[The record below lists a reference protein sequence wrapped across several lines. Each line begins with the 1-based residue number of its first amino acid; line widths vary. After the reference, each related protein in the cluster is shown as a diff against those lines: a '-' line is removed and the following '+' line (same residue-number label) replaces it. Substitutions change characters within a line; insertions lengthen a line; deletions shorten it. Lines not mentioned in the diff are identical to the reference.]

1 MLVVR
6 CKSCGKELSSD
17 NGKSQCCGCPNMTS
31 IVGDRITAVDLSQVV
46 IVKMRVDEK
55 SNQTSLSNSDIEWQ
69 EHMML
74 YILCHHH
81 TSIQNILNILSMNPN
96 HLIRIGVN
104 ENTKQRELL
113 IYFLGSCNGCFYSS
127 SSFYCCG
134 IS

>member
-31 IVGDRITAVDLSQVV
+31 IIDNKITAVDLSQAV

-69 EHMML
+69 E
-74 YILCHHH
+74 
-81 TSIQNILNILSMNPN
+81 S
-96 HLIRIGVN
+96 RR
-104 ENTKQRELL
+104 QRKVRKLDFEVR
-113 IYFLGSCNGCFYSS
+113 
-127 SSFYCCG
+127 
-134 IS
+134 